1 MFGCII
7 KAGTLLFPRVLVNS
21 RIMEGSQS
29 TYQANPSVV
38 FVPLSNGD
46 MYEIFKGTGCI
57 INHKADGTQQQL
69 TEYRHT

>member
-1 MFGCII
+1 MRDHIWV
-7 KAGTLLFPRVLVNS
+7 PRTVVNF

-29 TYQANPSVV
+29 TYQTNSAVV

-46 MYEIFKGTGCI
+46 MYEIFRDTGCI

>member
-1 MFGCII
+1 
-7 KAGTLLFPRVLVNS
+7 
-21 RIMEGSQS
+21 MEASQS
-29 TYQANPSVV
+29 TYQTNPSVV

-46 MYEIFKGTGCI
+46 MYEIFKDTGCI